1 MGSEMCIRYRLKLRS
16 IENIVKKV
24 KPKIIIHCAG
34 LSRPMNIHEKNI
46 TKSID
51 LNIIGTSN
59 ITKICSKYKIKLIYF
74 STGYV
79 YEGKKGNYSEKDP
92 VKPFNNYGLSK
103 LGGECAVAMYKNSL
117 ILRITMTEKPFV
129 HKKAYSN
136 LKSNFMFHE
145 DLVKILPKIIKQK
158 GILNVGGKS
167 QSVFSFAKKYNSKVK
182 KIKAKKS
189 SNLPLNQTMNLA
201 KLKKIVTT
209 EKYIGYAHS
218 SEPDKAQFYV
228 TDPVN
233 GEPATFGN
241 GTQITILAESK
252 EAVEKFYE
260 IAMSK
265 GAVDEGAPGV
275 RSDGNY
281 YAYIR
286 DMDGNKIAAKKN
298 LK

>member
-1 MGSEMCIRYRLKLRS
+1 MYKGKILVTGGEGRFAKVLKEKNKLLNLHFATKKNCNILKLRS
-16 IENIVKKV
+16 IENIVRKV

-117 ILRITMTEKPFV
+117 ILRITMTEKPFF

-145 DLVKILPKIIKQK
+145 ELVEILPKIINQK
-158 GILNVGGKS
+158 GILNIGGKS
-167 QSVFSFAKKYNSKVK
+167 QSVYSFAKKNNPKVK
-182 KIKAKKS
+182 KINAKK
-189 SNLPLNQTMNLA
+189 NQFLPLNQTMNLA
-201 KLKKIVTT
+201 KLRKI
-209 EKYIGYAHS
+209 
-218 SEPDKAQFYV
+218 
-228 TDPVN
+228 
-233 GEPATFGN
+233 
-241 GTQITILAESK
+241 
-252 EAVEKFYE
+252 
-260 IAMSK
+260 
-265 GAVDEGAPGV
+265 
-275 RSDGNY
+275 
-281 YAYIR
+281 IR
-286 DMDGNKIAAKKN
+286 
-298 LK
+298 